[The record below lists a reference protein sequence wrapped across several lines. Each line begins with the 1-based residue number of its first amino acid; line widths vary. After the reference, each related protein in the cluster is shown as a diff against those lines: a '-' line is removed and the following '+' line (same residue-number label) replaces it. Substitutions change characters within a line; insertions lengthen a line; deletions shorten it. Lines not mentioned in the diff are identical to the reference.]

1 MMRLVGGIL
10 MVVVLLLG
18 STAADDHPVYLS
30 KAEVDYDTKA
40 DRLEIALELF
50 PDDLSEAISE
60 QEGRV
65 IEIGTARED
74 KAATTY
80 IEAYLKDHF
89 QFTVNGKYKAFRYLG
104 REIGEKQ
111 LTSLWVY
118 LEVPN
123 VHRLKSLVL
132 KNSILTNYKEEQR
145 NYVYFREN
153 KAGQYTRKVATKG
166 GEELVLK

>member
-1 MMRLVGGIL
+1 MRLIGRGLVIA
-10 MVVVLLLG
+10 MIILG
-18 STAADDHPVYLS
+18 SMAAGDHPVYLS
-30 KAEVDYDTKA
+30 KAEIDYDAKA
-40 DRLEIALELF
+40 NRLEIALELF

-65 IEIGTARED
+65 IEIGTERED

-80 IEAYLKDHF
+80 IQKYLEEHL
-89 QFTVNGKYKAFRYLG
+89 QFTVNGKDKAFRYLG
-104 REIGEKQ
+104 REIEKNQ

-123 VHRLKSLVL
+123 IRRLKSLVL
-132 KNSILTNYKEEQR
+132 SNSILINYKEEQQ
-145 NYVYFREN
+145 NFVYFRES
-153 KAGQYTRKVATKG
+153 KGGRYTRQVATRG